1 MQLAIHHRPGSF
13 SDRWI
18 AYCEKKSIPYKLVN
32 AFDSDIV
39 EQLSDCDAFMWHHH
53 HAVYKDVVAAKKI
66 LFALEHAGIK
76 VFPDFKTGWHFDDK
90 VAQKY
95 LLEAIGAP
103 LVPSYVF
110 YDKQEALEWIN
121 NTKFPKVFK
130 LKGGAGS
137 TNVRLVNN
145 KREAK
150 KIVSR
155 AFGKGVSHNNLISI
169 MKESFRKY
177 RRRDLNYKGLLSAL
191 LTTFKAKLLYR
202 FDARD
207 IGYVYFQDF
216 MPNNKFDVRVL
227 VSGGVKA
234 AGFKRYVRKGDFRA
248 SGSGEI
254 SYLDIDEYLVKIS
267 FSISRKLGLESVAF
281 DFVYN
286 EAGEPMIVEM
296 SYGYVLGLIEKAP
309 GYWDS
314 ELVWHD
320 GQFQPQDEIMKSL
333 MEKVAEAIRE

>member
-1 MQLAIHHRPGSF
+1 MKIAIHHRPGSF

-18 AYCEKKSIPYKLVN
+18 AYCEKQGIPYKLVH

-53 HAVYKDVVAAKKI
+53 HAVSKDVVAAKKI

-110 YDKQEALEWIN
+110 YNKHEALEWIN

-177 RRRDLNYKGLLSAL
+177 RRRDLNYKGLFSAL
-191 LTTFKAKLLYR
+191 LTAFKAKLFYR

-227 VSGGVKA
+227 VSGGLKA

-254 SYLDIDEYLVKIS
+254 DYFDIDEHIVKIS
-267 FSISRKLGLESVAF
+267 FSVSRKLGLESVAF

-296 SYGYVLGLIEKAP
+296 SYGYALDLIEKAP

-333 MEKVAEAIRE
+333 LEKVAEAIR